1 VNPWIPVIVTAVL
14 AVLTVTANAIIST
27 TIKFAPDSA
36 TVRAELK
43 QIGTTVLRRLLD
55 LAMVL
60 SLVYAVVAPGPITGF
75 RVFNIAIGVSALTF
89 AYTASMIMR
98 VLNGFEPLWKA
109 VNQMGELQAEMSEIQ
124 RKVVDHLYDEQSR
137 HIALTGKVV
146 DSQAA
151 LVEKVESRVKEET

>member
-1 VNPWIPVIVTAVL
+1 MNPLIPVVVTAVL

-43 QIGTTVLRRLLD
+43 QIGATVLRRLLD
-55 LAMVL
+55 LSMVL
-60 SLVYAVVAPGPITGF
+60 SLAYAVFAPGPITGF

-109 VNQMGELQAEMSEIQ
+109 VHQMGELQTQMSDVQ
-124 RKVVDHLYDEQSR
+124 RRIVDQLYDEQSR
-137 HIALTGKVV
+137 HIAITGKVV
-146 DSQAA
+146 DVLAQKAS
-151 LVEKVESRVKEET
+151 KEPEGT